1 MSIALQNPSFILR
14 SLLLMSTIVLKFRG
28 FQLQLEQEFDYL
40 CLPEI
45 LEGYSSSR

>member
-14 SLLLMSTIVLKFRG
+14 SLLLMSTIVSKFRD

-45 LEGYSSSR
+45 LVGYSSSR